1 MLDYG
6 RTFMGDM
13 FLTPTAY
20 GPWVDVA
27 YYDEDDLA
35 DETVINSALL
45 VQSTNTVL
53 SISKPYSITNNITI
67 PDTMIFAVVNQ
78 GALVISSGITFTCAG
93 ICLTNGRII
102 HSGSGTMKYGKWIG
116 WSSTLPEGYLYAKPG
131 SVCFYNTTTAGK
143 LYVKESGN
151 NTNTGWVVK

>member
-6 RTFMGDM
+6 RTFMGEM

-27 YYDEDDLA
+27 YYDEDDLQ
-35 DETVINSALL
+35 DESVINSAVLA
-45 VQSTNTVL
+45 QSVGSVL
-53 SISKPYSITNNITI
+53 SISKTYTIANNITI
-67 PDTMIFAVVNQ
+67 PDTMVFAVVGQ
-78 GALVISSGITFTCAG
+78 GALSINTGITFTCAG

-102 HSGSGTMKYGKWIG
+102 HSGAGTMKYGRWCG

-131 SVCFYNTTTAGK
+131 SVCFYYTSTAGK

-151 NTNTGWVVK
+151 NTNSGWVIK